1 MSNFWVRTIWGTVYA
16 TVVILALMQGFL
28 AQWTLVWVISTFC
41 IKELLALKK
50 IDSAFN
56 LTFGWVLN
64 TLILLIHPGIP
75 EALGLVHVQD
85 YFTMPMIGQTMLLLV
100 VYFAIQLFRKGIT
113 LFEETGTMVFALV
126 YISVP
131 SLLFLHTSGYQ
142 AGHPYNWQLPML
154 VFILTWSSDTFAYLT
169 GRAFG
174 KIKLY
179 EALSPKK
186 TIEGFIGG
194 TVLTAVVAAVLGN
207 FWNYGIWQG
216 ALLGAMVSVAGTAGD
231 LFESAL
237 KRQADIK
244 DSGRFIPG
252 HGGALDRFDAFLFVS
267 VVVYSWS
274 LFK

>member
-1 MSNFWVRTIWGTVYA
+1 
-16 TVVILALMQGFL
+16 
-28 AQWTLVWVISTFC
+28 
-41 IKELLALKK
+41 
-50 IDSAFN
+50 
-56 LTFGWVLN
+56 
-64 TLILLIHPGIP
+64 
-75 EALGLVHVQD
+75 
-85 YFTMPMIGQTMLLLV
+85 MPMIGQTMLLLV

-131 SLLFLHTSGYQ
+131 SLLFLHISGYK

-194 TVLTAVVAAVLGN
+194 TVLTAVIAAVLGN

-216 ALLGAMVSVAGTAGD
+216 AVLGAMVSVAGTAGD

>member
-1 MSNFWVRTIWGTVYA
+1 
-16 TVVILALMQGFL
+16 
-28 AQWTLVWVISTFC
+28 
-41 IKELLALKK
+41 
-50 IDSAFN
+50 
-56 LTFGWVLN
+56 
-64 TLILLIHPGIP
+64 
-75 EALGLVHVQD
+75 
-85 YFTMPMIGQTMLLLV
+85 
-100 VYFAIQLFRKGIT
+100 
-113 LFEETGTMVFALV
+113 
-126 YISVP
+126 
-131 SLLFLHTSGYQ
+131 
-142 AGHPYNWQLPML
+142 ML

-174 KIKLY
+174 KNKRF
-179 EALSPKK
+179 ESLSPKK

-194 TVLTAVVAAVLGN
+194 TVLTAIVAAVLGN

-216 ALLGAMVSVAGTAGD
+216 AVLGAMVSVAGTAGD

>member
-1 MSNFWVRTIWGTVYA
+1 MSNFWVRTIWGAVFVA
-16 TVVILALMQGFL
+16 VVVVALRQGFWG
-28 AQWTLVWVISTFC
+28 QWLLTLTISSFC
-41 IKELLALKK
+41 IKELLALRGAA
-50 IDSAFN
+50 SAFN
-56 LTFGWVLN
+56 LCAAWVLN
-64 TLILLIHPGIP
+64 GLILCMHPAIP
-75 EALGLVHVQD
+75 EWLGLVWTGQE
-85 YFTMPMIGQTMLLLV
+85 FTMLILAQCMLLIV
-100 VYFAIQLFRKGIT
+100 VYFGIQLFRKSTT
-113 LFEETGTMVFALV
+113 LFDEASVWVFGLI
-126 YISVP
+126 YISLP
-131 SLLFLHTSGYQ
+131 CLLFLHIGGT
-142 AGHPYNWQLPML
+142 PYHWQLPML

-174 KIKLY
+174 KNKLF
-179 EALSPKK
+179 ESLSPKK

-194 TVLTAVVAAVLGN
+194 TVLTAIVAAVLGN

-216 ALLGAMVSVAGTAGD
+216 AVLGAMVSVAGTAGD

>member
-1 MSNFWVRTIWGTVYA
+1 MSNFWVRTLWGAVFVA
-16 TVVILALMQGFL
+16 VVVFSLLQGFWG
-28 AQWTLVWVISTFC
+28 QWVLTLIISSFC
-41 IKELLALKK
+41 IKELLHLR
-50 IDSAFN
+50 SASSLFN
-56 LTFGWVLN
+56 LSTAWVLN
-64 TLILLIHPGIP
+64 ALLLCMHPAISSLLGLIWTGNEFILLLLSQCMILIFC
-75 EALGLVHVQD
+75 
-85 YFTMPMIGQTMLLLV
+85 YFC
-100 VYFAIQLFRKGIT
+100 IQLFRKGT
-113 LFEETGTMVFALV
+113 SLFEETAALILALV
-126 YISVP
+126 YISIP
-131 SLLFLHTSGYQ
+131 CLLFLYVSGEDY
-142 AGHPYNWQLPML
+142 HWKLPLL

-174 KIKLY
+174 KNKLF
-179 EALSPKK
+179 ESLSPKK

-194 TVLTAVVAAVLGN
+194 TVLTAIVAAVLGN

-216 ALLGAMVSVAGTAGD
+216 AVLGAMVSVAGTAGD

-237 KRQADIK
+237 KRQVDVK